1 VRLCII
7 LYNIVIIHMKGGKEV
22 QHYDKF
28 VGKEILS
35 DEESKLRFGDQW
47 KESGEK
53 IKNVHEALAELYEK
67 AGEPKKDLEL
77 EKSDRDREII
87 ELVANATDRFLEEL
101 GRNKK
106 VSVPLDHIHYLKEG
120 GVKEYTH
127 GRLGVGSH
135 ASVLGE
141 ILVDRRNDLETAIT
155 TFHELWHA
163 KVYTALQTTIKGKFK
178 AYREGFSI
186 YSREGD
192 KRWYY
197 YLDEALAGYMT
208 KRFFNEVLERDE
220 SFKKEIQESK
230 KPIDT
235 TRLREL
241 ADFSR
246 WVHELW
252 ERNRDQF
259 KSKDEI
265 VKLFLD
271 GQVNGRILPIARLVE
286 KTYGKEKFRQFGVG
300 F

>member
-1 VRLCII
+1 
-7 LYNIVIIHMKGGKEV
+7 
-22 QHYDKF
+22 
-28 VGKEILS
+28 
-35 DEESKLRFGDQW
+35 
-47 KESGEK
+47 
-53 IKNVHEALAELYEK
+53 
-67 AGEPKKDLEL
+67 
-77 EKSDRDREII
+77 
-87 ELVANATDRFLEEL
+87 
-101 GRNKK
+101 
-106 VSVPLDHIHYLKEG
+106 
-120 GVKEYTH
+120 
-127 GRLGVGSH
+127 
-135 ASVLGE
+135 
-141 ILVDRRNDLETAIT
+141 
-155 TFHELWHA
+155 
-163 KVYTALQTTIKGKFK
+163 
-178 AYREGFSI
+178 
-186 YSREGD
+186 
-192 KRWYY
+192 
-197 YLDEALAGYMT
+197 MT